1 MKKAA
6 SQFSCCHDKTHV
18 TISFQIHYK
27 KGVCMMSNEEIV
39 RKIQEN
45 VNVKENMF
53 LLYEN
58 NKGMIYKTIKKYA
71 YIDRMTDIDDLMQ
84 QAYISMVKAI
94 DGYDRENDALF
105 ISYATKVIK
114 TDIKRYL
121 DNTGRSMRLPV
132 HVQEKI
138 YKYNRLT
145 SYFLAEYN
153 REPTRKEY
161 LVNME
166 MSERQFES
174 LLKTMQVSSVSS
186 LDAPIE
192 EELTMTDIIPD
203 RKDEMAAA
211 ERKIDKERLSV
222 TLWDAVHDVVKDDD
236 VVDILKA
243 RYIDGCTL
251 KAAGQ
256 RHGLTMDGIRTRHDK
271 AIGKLRKNKKIT
283 QMGIE
288 EGAYRPLA
296 PTRAEHLFKGFHYG
310 Y

>member
-1 MKKAA
+1 MDNESIVK
-6 SQFSCCHDKTHV
+6 
-18 TISFQIHYK
+18 QIRQGNNIKYN
-27 KGVCMMSNEEIV
+27 MEI
-39 RKIQEN
+39 
-45 VNVKENMF
+45 
-53 LLYEN
+53 LYN
-58 NKGMIYKTIKKYA
+58 QNKGIIYNTVKKFA

-94 DGYDRENDALF
+94 DGYDRENDTLF

-222 TLWDAVHDVVKDDD
+222 TLWDAVHDVVKDEHTTK
-236 VVDILKA
+236 VMQK
-243 RYIDGCTL
+243 RYKTSKTIKEIGHDMDMKPTEVRTL
-251 KAAGQ
+251 HDK
-256 RHGLTMDGIRTRHDK
+256 GIR
-271 AIGKLRKNKKIT
+271 KLRMSRQIKNIA
-283 QMGIE
+283 QDNGIVFDEYTDE
-288 EGAYRPLA
+288 EREILLSVGIM
-296 PTRAEHLFKGFHYG
+296 
-310 Y
+310 